1 MCLVCMLAY
10 FFKRLFLII
19 PTLLGI
25 MLANFL
31 IVHAAPGGPVE
42 YVMSRFQG
50 DSSSGEGNAFSVSSL
65 NKGATSTSG
74 NQEMIE
80 GLKKLYGFD
89 QPLWKRFL
97 HMMKNYF
104 TFNFGDSYFK
114 SESVANLIYN
124 RLFVSLSLGLWTTIL
139 VYLVSIPLGIAKAV
153 YNGTRFDTWSSFFVV
168 VGYAV
173 PSFLFALALII
184 LFAGGSF
191 WSFFPLRG
199 LMSSHWA
206 DLSVWGKV
214 KDYCW
219 HVALPI
225 FAQVLSGFAS
235 LSFLT
240 KNSFLEEMHKQY
252 VMMARAQGFTEKAIL
267 FKFVFRNAMLVVIAG
282 LPATLIGVLFSGSLL
297 IEMLFSIDGLGLLG
311 YEAIMTRDYPI
322 VFGSLYIFTLIGLLL
337 HLMSDLLYVWID
349 PRIDYTKNT

>member
-1 MCLVCMLAY
+1 MLAY

-31 IVHAAPGGPVE
+31 IIHAAPGGPID
-42 YVMSRFQG
+42 YVMSRLQT
-50 DSSSGEGNAFSVSSL
+50 SSSAGEVGGGGGFAPSSL
-65 NKGATSTSG
+65 AKGATATSG

-80 GLKKLYGFD
+80 SLRKLYGFD

-97 HMMKNYF
+97 HMIKNYF
-104 TFNFGDSYFK
+104 TFDFGDSYFK
-114 SESVANLIYN
+114 SDSVAHLIYS
-124 RLFVSLSLGLWTTIL
+124 RIFVSLSLGLWTTIL
-139 VYLVSIPLGIAKAV
+139 VYLISIPLGIAKAV
-153 YNGTRFDTWSSFFVV
+153 YNGTKFDMLSSFCVV

-173 PSFLFALALII
+173 PSFLFALALIVF
-184 LFAGGSF
+184 FAGGSF
-191 WSFFPLRG
+191 WSWFPLRG
-199 LMSSHWA
+199 LTSFNWV
-206 DLSVWGKV
+206 DLSLWGKM

-225 FAQVLSGFAS
+225 LAQVLSGFAS
-235 LSFLT
+235 LAFLT

-267 FKFVFRNAMLVVIAG
+267 LKFVFRNAMLVIIAG

-297 IEMLFSIDGLGLLG
+297 IEMLFSIEGLGLLS

-337 HLMSDLLYVWID
+337 HLMSDLIYVWID
-349 PRIDYTKNT
+349 PRIDYNKNT